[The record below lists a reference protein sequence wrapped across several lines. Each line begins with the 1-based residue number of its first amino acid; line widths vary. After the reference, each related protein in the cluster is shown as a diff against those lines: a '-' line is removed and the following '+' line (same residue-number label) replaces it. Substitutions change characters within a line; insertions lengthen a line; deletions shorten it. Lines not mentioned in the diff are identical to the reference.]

1 MKKGS
6 LRNLEVFFGDANNA
20 EARVYARLDATDV
33 PGDCRLAGR
42 VIGPT
47 CPYAHTL
54 SAAIPLS
61 MKRLPANA
69 KAPQPPALL
78 AEAVVPD
85 PCFWSTELPFLYR
98 VEVELLSPTKLPA
111 TTRRLLGI
119 RPLGA
124 IRRRLVFEAKPW
136 VPRGVECSGAEYSGA
151 DRSGE
156 DYSGAPETQLSE
168 WRAADAV
175 MVVERPSEELCGD
188 ASRLGVLLVAV
199 IAGSPSDIATEVQRL
214 SRWPAVV
221 IAVLN
226 SNTPLD
232 ASIRAKARNLLL
244 GQSFGAGAAVEPAAW
259 ADVVICE
266 CGDAADLGR
275 WAASCRL
282 PVIVRRPA
290 ACRDGPVEARA
301 ECDRL
306 QRDLAGSGDFA
317 GYFVYNSRGLAG
329 HSKRE

>member
-1 MKKGS
+1 MIPTADS

-20 EARVYARLDATDV
+20 DARVYSRLDATEA

-47 CPYAHTL
+47 CAYAHTL
-54 SAAIPLS
+54 SAAISLT
-61 MKRLPANA
+61 MKRLPANTR
-69 KAPQPPALL
+69 APQPPALL

-85 PCFWSTELPFLYR
+85 PCFWSTELPFVYR
-98 VEVELLSPTKLPA
+98 VEVELLSPTGLPA

-124 IRRRLVFEAKPW
+124 FRRRLVFEAKPW
-136 VPRGVECSGAEYSGA
+136 VPRGADRSGA
-151 DRSGE
+151 DRIGVDHSGV
-156 DYSGAPETQLSE
+156 PETQLSE

-175 MVVERPSEELCGD
+175 MVVERPSEGLCGD
-188 ASRLGVLLVAV
+188 ASRLGVMLVAE
-199 IAGSPSDIATEVQRL
+199 IAGSPSEIASEVQRL

-232 ASIRAKARNLLL
+232 ASSRAKARNLLL
-244 GQSFGAGAAVEPAAW
+244 AQSFGPGAAVEPAAW

-266 CGDAADLGR
+266 SGDAADLGR
-275 WAASCRL
+275 RAASCPL

-290 ACRDGPVEARA
+290 AWRDGLVEARA
-301 ECDRL
+301 ECDCL
-306 QRDLAGSGDFA
+306 QRDLAGSGEFA
-317 GYFVYNSRGLAG
+317 GYFVYDSRGR
-329 HSKRE
+329 K